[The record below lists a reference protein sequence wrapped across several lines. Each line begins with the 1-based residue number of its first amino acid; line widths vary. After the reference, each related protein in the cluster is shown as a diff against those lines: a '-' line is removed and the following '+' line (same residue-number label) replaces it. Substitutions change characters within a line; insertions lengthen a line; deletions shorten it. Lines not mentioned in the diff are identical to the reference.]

1 MDVNQMLDKV
11 WELVTI
17 YGLKVLAAIAIF
29 VVGRW
34 VAKFLCSVIRRM
46 MKKSGVDETILK
58 FVGNMAYIALMA
70 FVVLAALSQLGIQ
83 TTSFIAVLGAAG
95 LAIGLALQGSLS
107 NFAAGFLMII
117 FRPIRVGDVIEGAGT
132 AGKVE
137 EIAIFTTTLVTPD
150 NKTVIIPNSA
160 LTGDN
165 IVNWTVKGTRR
176 VDLVMGIGYEDDID
190 KAKQIMHD
198 VLAQDDRILK
208 EPAPQI
214 AMVELA
220 DSSVNFVY
228 IADRN
233 GIIWPGYL
241 FRGKRRMGLVLIVN
255 CYSGHTYAERPES
268 LNWQGESYK
277 IIEIEKEWLEPG
289 RRCFQVRTRDNKLF
303 QLCYNET
310 EWQWS
315 LTEPVGD

>member
-1 MDVNQMLDKV
+1 VEASDGTVSVAKYSESQTLGGNKMDVNQLLDKV
-11 WELVTI
+11 WELITI

-34 VAKFLCSVIRRM
+34 VAKIVSNVIRRM
-46 MKKSGVDETILK
+46 MQKSGVDETVLK
-58 FVGNMAYIALMA
+58 FVGSMAYIALMA

-137 EIAIFTTTLVTPD
+137 EISIFTTTLVTPD
-150 NKTVIIPNSA
+150 NKTVIIPNAS

-165 IVNWTVKGTRR
+165 IVNWTLKGTRR
-176 VDLVMGIGYEDDID
+176 VDLVMGIGYDDDID
-190 KAKQIMHD
+190 KAKQIMAGI
-198 VLAQDDRILK
+198 LAEDERILK
-208 EPAPQI
+208 DPEPQI

-220 DSSVNFVY
+220 DSSVNFVVRPWVNASDY
-228 IADRN
+228 WGVYMDTTEKIKKAFDAN
-233 GIIWPGYL
+233 GISIPYPQ
-241 FRGKRRMGLVLIVN
+241 RDVHV
-255 CYSGHTYAERPES
+255 
-268 LNWQGESYK
+268 YK
-277 IIEIEKEWLEPG
+277 H
-289 RRCFQVRTRDNKLF
+289 DA
-303 QLCYNET
+303 
-310 EWQWS
+310 
-315 LTEPVGD
+315 D